1 MANPILQKLNQR
13 VQPTQGIQ
21 KNNPLQMISEF
32 QKFKKQMQ
40 GKNPEQ
46 IVKGLISSGQMSQ
59 QQFEEL
65 KKEAMTLTNIL
76 K

>member
-1 MANPILQKLNQR
+1 
-13 VQPTQGIQ
+13 
-21 KNNPLQMISEF
+21 MISEF

>member
-1 MANPILQKLNQR
+1 MANPILQRLNQR
-13 VQPTQGIQ
+13 PQQTQGIQ
-21 KNNPLQMISEF
+21 RNNPLQMISAF
-32 QKFKKQMQ
+32 QDFKKQMQ
-40 GKNPEQ
+40 GKNPEK
-46 IVKGLISSGQMSQ
+46 IVKDLIASGKMSQ